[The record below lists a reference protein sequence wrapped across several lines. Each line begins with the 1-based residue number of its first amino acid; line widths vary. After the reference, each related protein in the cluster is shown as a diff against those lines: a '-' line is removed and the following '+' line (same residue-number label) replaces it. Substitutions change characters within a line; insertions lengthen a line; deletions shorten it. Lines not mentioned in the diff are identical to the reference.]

1 MPSLALSG
9 TLVPYHMSIG
19 ICVSP
24 FLPSAPI
31 KFVHHAPIP
40 AQSIPCLLFLF
51 MLWVKYVLGIRMV
64 RGLMQRAFD
73 TMVEQEW
80 LTLSTVFLLSR
91 LFATPLARSQRL
103 IDGTAP
109 FGNG

>member
-1 MPSLALSG
+1 
-9 TLVPYHMSIG
+9 
-19 ICVSP
+19 
-24 FLPSAPI
+24 
-31 KFVHHAPIP
+31 
-40 AQSIPCLLFLF
+40 
-51 MLWVKYVLGIRMV
+51 
-64 RGLMQRAFD
+64 MQRAFD

-103 IDGTAP
+103 IDGTTP

>member
-1 MPSLALSG
+1 
-9 TLVPYHMSIG
+9 
-19 ICVSP
+19 
-24 FLPSAPI
+24 
-31 KFVHHAPIP
+31 
-40 AQSIPCLLFLF
+40 
-51 MLWVKYVLGIRMV
+51 MV

-80 LTLSTVFLLSR
+80 LTLSITFLLTR
-91 LFATPLARSQRL
+91 LIATPLARSQRL